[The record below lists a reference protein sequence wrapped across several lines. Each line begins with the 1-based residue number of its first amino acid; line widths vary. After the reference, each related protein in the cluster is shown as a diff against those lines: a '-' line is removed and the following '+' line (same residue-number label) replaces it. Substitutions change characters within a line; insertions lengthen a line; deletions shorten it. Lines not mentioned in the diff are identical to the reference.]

1 MTAVV
6 DVLPRGAPLGLVW
19 ELYEPA
25 PRMGAN
31 RYRVEVAVR
40 RDTPG
45 GLGGAVLRVLEGVG
59 RAVTREQ
66 RGRDAVRISFDRT
79 VPAAAVQVE
88 SLALDL
94 GDAPAGRYR
103 LEVVVTDLVGN
114 RTATRVTTFE
124 LR

>member
-1 MTAVV
+1 
-6 DVLPRGAPLGLVW
+6 
-19 ELYEPA
+19 
-25 PRMGAN
+25 
-31 RYRVEVAVR
+31 
-40 RDTPG
+40 
-45 GLGGAVLRVLEGVG
+45 
-59 RAVTREQ
+59 
-66 RGRDAVRISFDRT
+66 
-79 VPAAAVQVE
+79 VQVE